1 MIRVGIGMSQFLLTR
16 VKMLTMFETE
26 SLVYYNSSQSNN
38 SMKLNMTRNFITKR
52 NQKTKID

>member
-16 VKMLTMFETE
+16 AKMLTMFETE